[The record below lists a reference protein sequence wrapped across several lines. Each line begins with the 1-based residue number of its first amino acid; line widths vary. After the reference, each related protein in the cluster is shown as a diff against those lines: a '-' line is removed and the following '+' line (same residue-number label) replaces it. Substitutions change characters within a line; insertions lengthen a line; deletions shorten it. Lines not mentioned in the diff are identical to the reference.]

1 MEDNLHI
8 QQRRK
13 KILSWTAV
21 GLWVVSLFIFSS
33 LYGGTASWLM
43 NRMVDMFCAVLAAMT
58 GELSDGAMEMVHRL
72 TPYALQALGYMVL
85 AVLCWNAFRLTGL
98 GKRAAPALSLAAV
111 SLFAVTDELHQIIP
125 PGRVPSVFDW
135 CIDVGAA
142 LLILGGIWLFQL
154 AWEKLPRLVNRE
166 TVSYVVFGVLTTIV
180 NIVAYLLCNTAIS
193 RAGIMSG
200 VACTLLSTTVAW
212 ILAVLFAY
220 VVNKWFVFQSKTD
233 TLSAA
238 LREFGLF
245 IAARLFSYGVDA
257 VGMVLMVN
265 VMHLGNAF
273 SKIFMNVIVMIMNYF
288 FSKWFIF
295 NKEKKSASP
304 STPSSPDSGQTTL

>member
-1 MEDNLHI
+1 MDDHLHI

-33 LYGGTASWLM
+33 LYGGTAAQLM
-43 NRMVDMFCAVLAAMT
+43 QGITNKACSVLAAMA
-58 GELSDGAMEMVHRL
+58 GDLSADALKLVQQL
-72 TPYALQALGYMVL
+72 TPYALQAMGYMVL

-125 PGRVPSVFDW
+125 PGRVPSILDW

-180 NIVAYLLCNTAIS
+180 NIVVYLLCNTAIT
-193 RAGIMSG
+193 RAGIMSD
-200 VACTLLSTTVAW
+200 VACTLFSTTVAW
-212 ILAVLFAY
+212 IVAVLFAY
-220 VVNKWFVFQSKTD
+220 VVNKWFVFQSKTNSI
-233 TLSAA
+233 SAA
-238 LREFGLF
+238 LKEFGLF

-295 NKEKKSASP
+295 NKEKKSSP
-304 STPSSPDSGQTTL
+304 SPDEPAG